1 MPDNQQNPGST
12 DTVAVDDLYFRV
24 AFHALPQPMALG
36 EVDGRFVVA
45 NPVFKDVCGLDP
57 VGRAVHELVQ
67 QPGSVDQ
74 ADTAWPL
81 VEEAVEA
88 GTDGIV
94 VEAVEGLGIPLRFRW
109 RLNVCDNVLCLS
121 GTDASSPEETSELRL
136 SAKRLGAILGTTVD
150 GVVTIDASGA
160 IIGFNSAAQKIFG
173 YSEEEMLGK
182 NVSTLMPTPYREEH
196 DDYIQN
202 YLESGQGRIIGV
214 GREVVGRRKDG
225 TVFPMDLAVSDVTL
239 GGRTTFTGI
248 VRDITHRRELEQ
260 EILRIGDEERR
271 RIGQDLHDELGQMLT
286 GIGLMTQNVARRLA
300 AREQPEAEDVQEI
313 TRFIREADEYA
324 RTLARGLVPVELDGH
339 GLPAALMRLASNAST
354 LFGINCSFHKA
365 GPTDYIEP
373 SSGMH
378 LYRIAQEALSNAARH
393 GNATHVRIE
402 LSQNAERIR
411 LRVEDNGTGFSTDWE
426 SKGGSG
432 VRIMKYRANI
442 VGGSL
447 DITESLSG
455 GTAVGCTISLSHT

>member
-1 MPDNQQNPGST
+1 MTISQHNNGST
-12 DTVAVDDLYFRV
+12 GTVAVDDIYFRV

-45 NPVFKDVCGLDP
+45 NPVFKDVCGFDP
-57 VGRAVHELVQ
+57 IGHPVHEVVMQ
-67 QPGSVDQ
+67 SGGAGPSDS
-74 ADTAWPL
+74 AWPL
-81 VEEAVEA
+81 VEQAVMS

-94 VEAVEGLGIPLRFRW
+94 VEPVAGLDIPPRFRW

-121 GTDASSPEETSELRL
+121 GTDASSAEETSELRL

-150 GVVTIDASGA
+150 GIVTIDATGL
-160 IIGFNSAAQKIFG
+160 ILGFNSAAQKIFG
-173 YSEEEMLGK
+173 YSEEEMVGK
-182 NVSTLMPTPYREEH
+182 NVSVLMPTPYSEEH
-196 DDYIQN
+196 NDYIQN
-202 YLESGQGRIIGV
+202 YLGSGEGRIIGV

-225 TVFPMDLAVSDVTL
+225 TIFPMDLAVSDVTL

-300 AREQPEAEDVQEI
+300 ARDEPEADDVQEI

-354 LFGINCSFHKA
+354 LFGIKCSFNKA

-402 LSQNAERIR
+402 LSQNVERIR
-411 LRVEDNGTGFSTDWE
+411 LRIEDNGTGFSKDWE

-442 VGGSL
+442 IGGSL